1 MGLVIAELCGGG
13 RQGGSRLF
21 SLSSPDLTQGES
33 KDGTHSPSDEEELP
47 NYDGWVEEGL
57 AEAARMAGMEAQG
70 SRPIYSISAAAR
82 MVGVPV
88 ATLRTWEERYALVVP
103 DRNASGHRLFSRGQ
117 VEQLRF
123 VKMRMAEGMSA
134 ADAHRLLAEQM
145 GTGLPVAAPDGH
157 PPRLLILLA
166 EHDPYA
172 AELQEY
178 FLKTEGFEVE
188 VALGDEAAR
197 RSFLDDSP
205 SLVVVELL
213 ISGGTGFSLCRFFKQ
228 DHDVPVV
235 AVSVLECQDQAIE
248 AGADAFLLKPL
259 EPLQFV
265 STVRDLLGSSA
276 FLLSPGQEVSH
287 G

>member
-1 MGLVIAELCGGG
+1 
-13 RQGGSRLF
+13 
-21 SLSSPDLTQGES
+21 
-33 KDGTHSPSDEEELP
+33 
-47 NYDGWVEEGL
+47 
-57 AEAARMAGMEAQG
+57 MADMETPG
-70 SRPIYSISAAAR
+70 SRPIYSISAVAR

-117 VEQLRF
+117 VEHLRF
-123 VKMRMAEGMSA
+123 VKTHMAEGMTA

-145 GTGLPVAAPDGH
+145 GTGLPVVAPDGR

-197 RSFLDDSP
+197 RSFLDNSP

-213 ISGGTGFSLCRFFKQ
+213 ISGGSGFSLCRFIKQ
-228 DHDVPVV
+228 DHDVPVI
-235 AVSVLECQDQAIE
+235 AVSVLECQDRAIE
-248 AGADAFLLKPL
+248 AGADAFLRKPL

-276 FLLSPGQEVSH
+276 FLLSPGQEVSL

>member
-1 MGLVIAELCGGG
+1 M
-13 RQGGSRLF
+13 
-21 SLSSPDLTQGES
+21 
-33 KDGTHSPSDEEELP
+33 
-47 NYDGWVEEGL
+47 EGP
-57 AEAARMAGMEAQG
+57 G
-70 SRPIYSISAAAR
+70 SRPVYSISAVAR

-103 DRNASGHRLFSRGQ
+103 ERNASGHRLFSRAQ
-117 VEQLRF
+117 VEQLQL
-123 VKMRMAEGMSA
+123 VKVRMAEGLSA
-134 ADAHRLLAEQM
+134 ADAHRLLAERI
-145 GTGLPVAAPDGH
+145 GTGLPVAAPAGN

-178 FLKTEGFEVE
+178 FLKTEGFEVD

-197 RSFLDDSP
+197 RSFLDNSP

-213 ISGGTGFSLCRFFKQ
+213 ISGGSGFGLCRFFKQ

-235 AVSVLECQDQAIE
+235 AVSVLECQDQALE
-248 AGADAFLLKPL
+248 AGADAFLRKPL

-276 FLLSPGQEVSH
+276 FLLGPRQEASH

>member
-1 MGLVIAELCGGG
+1 
-13 RQGGSRLF
+13 
-21 SLSSPDLTQGES
+21 
-33 KDGTHSPSDEEELP
+33 
-47 NYDGWVEEGL
+47 
-57 AEAARMAGMEAQG
+57 MEVPG
-70 SRPIYSISAAAR
+70 SRPVYSISAVAR
-82 MVGVPV
+82 VVDVPV

-103 DRNASGHRLFSRGQ
+103 ERNASGHRLFSRGQ

-123 VKMRMAEGMSA
+123 LKTRMAEGMSA

-145 GTGLPVAAPDGH
+145 GTGLPVAAADGH
-157 PPRLLILLA
+157 SPRLLILLA

-197 RSFLDDSP
+197 RSFLDNSP

-213 ISGGTGFSLCRFFKQ
+213 ISGGSGLSLCRFFKQ
-228 DHDVPVV
+228 DRDVPVV
-235 AVSVLECQDQAIE
+235 AVSVLECRDRALE
-248 AGADAFLLKPL
+248 AGADAFLRKPL
-259 EPLQFV
+259 EPLRFV

-276 FLLSPGQEVSH
+276 FLAGDSQEVLR

>member
-1 MGLVIAELCGGG
+1 MTG
-13 RQGGSRLF
+13 
-21 SLSSPDLTQGES
+21 
-33 KDGTHSPSDEEELP
+33 
-47 NYDGWVEEGL
+47 
-57 AEAARMAGMEAQG
+57 AARMAGMEG
-70 SRPIYSISAAAR
+70 PGGRPIYSISAAAR

-117 VEQLRF
+117 VEQLQF
-123 VKMRMAEGMSA
+123 VRMRMAEGMSA

-172 AELQEY
+172 AELSEY

-197 RSFLDDSP
+197 RSFLDNSP

-213 ISGGTGFSLCRFFKQ
+213 ISGGSGLSLCRSFKQ
-228 DHDVPVV
+228 DHDVPIV
-235 AVSVLECQDQAIE
+235 AVSVLECRDQALE
-248 AGADAFLLKPL
+248 AGADAFLRKPL

-276 FLLSPGQEVSH
+276 FLLSAAQEVSH

>member
-1 MGLVIAELCGGG
+1 MA
-13 RQGGSRLF
+13 
-21 SLSSPDLTQGES
+21 DM
-33 KDGTHSPSDEEELP
+33 
-47 NYDGWVEEGL
+47 EGP
-57 AEAARMAGMEAQG
+57 G
-70 SRPIYSISAAAR
+70 SRPIYSISAVAR

-103 DRNASGHRLFSRGQ
+103 DRNASGHRLFSRDQ
-117 VEQLRF
+117 VEQLQF
-123 VKMRMAEGMSA
+123 VKMRMAEGMGA
-134 ADAHRLLAEQM
+134 ADAHRLLAERM
-145 GTGLPVAAPDGH
+145 GTGLPVAAADGH

-166 EHDPYA
+166 ERDPYA

-197 RSFLDDSP
+197 RSFLENSP

-213 ISGGTGFSLCRFFKQ
+213 ISGGSGLSLCHFLKQ
-228 DHDVPVV
+228 GHDVPVV
-235 AVSVLECQDQAIE
+235 AVSVLECQDRAIE
-248 AGADAFLLKPL
+248 AGADAFLRKPL

-276 FLLSPGQEVSH
+276 FLLSPGQEVVH

>member
-1 MGLVIAELCGGG
+1 MI
-13 RQGGSRLF
+13 
-21 SLSSPDLTQGES
+21 DM
-33 KDGTHSPSDEEELP
+33 
-47 NYDGWVEEGL
+47 EGP
-57 AEAARMAGMEAQG
+57 G
-70 SRPIYSISAAAR
+70 SRPIYSISAVAR

-103 DRNASGHRLFSRGQ
+103 ERSASGHRLFSRDH
-117 VEQLRF
+117 VEQLQTVR
-123 VKMRMAEGMSA
+123 MRMAEGMSA
-134 ADAHRLLAEQM
+134 ADAHRLLAERL

-166 EHDPYA
+166 EQDPYA

-197 RSFLDDSP
+197 RSFLDNPP
-205 SLVVVELL
+205 SLAVVEML
-213 ISGGTGFSLCRFFKQ
+213 ISGGSGFSLCRFFRQ
-228 DHDVPVV
+228 DRGVPVV
-235 AVSVLECQDQAIE
+235 AVSVLECREQALE
-248 AGADAFLLKPL
+248 AGADAFLRKPL

-276 FLLSPGQEVSH
+276 FLLGPQQEVPH

>member
-1 MGLVIAELCGGG
+1 MK
-13 RQGGSRLF
+13 
-21 SLSSPDLTQGES
+21 PM
-33 KDGTHSPSDEEELP
+33 EE
-47 NYDGWVEEGL
+47 
-57 AEAARMAGMEAQG
+57 QG
-70 SRPIYSISAAAR
+70 SRPVYSISAVAR
-82 MVGVPV
+82 MLGVPV
-88 ATLRTWEERYALVVP
+88 ATLRTWEERYAGVVP
-103 DRNASGHRLFSRGQ
+103 DRNPSGHRLFSRGQ

-145 GTGLPVAAPDGH
+145 GAGLPVVARDGH
-157 PPRLLILLA
+157 SPRLLILLA

-188 VALGDEAAR
+188 VALGDEAAKR
-197 RSFLDDSP
+197 TFLDRSP

-213 ISGGTGFSLCRFFKQ
+213 ISGGSGFSLCRFLKQ

-235 AVSVLECQDQAIE
+235 AVSVLECQDQTIE
-248 AGADAFLLKPL
+248 AGADAFVPKPL

-276 FLLSPGQEVSH
+276 FLAGEGQEVLR

>member
-1 MGLVIAELCGGG
+1 M
-13 RQGGSRLF
+13 
-21 SLSSPDLTQGES
+21 
-33 KDGTHSPSDEEELP
+33 
-47 NYDGWVEEGL
+47 EGP
-57 AEAARMAGMEAQG
+57 G
-70 SRPIYSISAAAR
+70 SRPIYSISAVAR

-103 DRNASGHRLFSRGQ
+103 DRNASGHRLFSRTQ
-117 VEQLRF
+117 VEQLRL
-123 VKMRMAEGMSA
+123 VKMRMAEGLSA
-134 ADAHRLLAEQM
+134 ADAHRLLAERI
-145 GTGLPVAAPDGH
+145 GTGLPVAAPAGH
-157 PPRLLILLA
+157 RPRLLILLA

-178 FLKTEGFEVE
+178 FLKTEGFEVD

-197 RSFLDDSP
+197 RSFLDNSP

-213 ISGGTGFSLCRFFKQ
+213 ISGGSGFSLCRFFKQ

-235 AVSVLECQDQAIE
+235 AVSVLECQDQAFE
-248 AGADAFLLKPL
+248 AGADAFLRKPL

-276 FLLSPGQEVSH
+276 FLLSAQQQASH

>member
-1 MGLVIAELCGGG
+1 M
-13 RQGGSRLF
+13 
-21 SLSSPDLTQGES
+21 T
-33 KDGTHSPSDEEELP
+33 
-47 NYDGWVEEGL
+47 
-57 AEAARMAGMEAQG
+57 GMEGQG
-70 SRPIYSISAAAR
+70 SRPVYSISAVAR

-117 VEQLRF
+117 VEQLQF
-123 VKMRMAEGMSA
+123 LTMRMAEGMSA
-134 ADAHRLLAEQM
+134 ADAHRLLAERT
-145 GTGLPVAAPDGH
+145 GTGLPVAAAGGH

-197 RSFLDDSP
+197 QSFLDNSP

-213 ISGGTGFSLCRFFKQ
+213 ISGGSGFDLCRFFKQ

-276 FLLSPGQEVSH
+276 FLLGSGREVSH